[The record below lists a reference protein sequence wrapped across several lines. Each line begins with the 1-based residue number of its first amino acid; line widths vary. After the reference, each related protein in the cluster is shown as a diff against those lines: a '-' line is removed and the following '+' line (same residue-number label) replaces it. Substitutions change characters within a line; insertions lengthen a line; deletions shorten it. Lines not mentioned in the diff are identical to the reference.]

1 MADNTEDQDQDLEL
15 APKKSPLVLIIII
28 ANVVLVGG
36 GVAAFVLLGGGGES
50 TAEAQPAQEE
60 PVESPGETG
69 PIVDIPPFVVNLS
82 DIERAHYLKV
92 SLALELRDEAAKVR
106 YEPRKTHARHVIL
119 MTLSSLS
126 IEETRDVD
134 DRERLRDRL
143 QDELEKVLGA
153 RTVSQVL
160 FTDFVTQ

>member
-1 MADNTEDQDQDLEL
+1 MADNTEDQDLEET
-15 APKKSPLVLIIII
+15 PKKSPLVLIIII
-28 ANVVLVGG
+28 ANVILVGG
-36 GVAAFVLLGGGGES
+36 GVAAFVLFGGGGES
-50 TAEAQPAQEE
+50 TAEAQPAEE
-60 PVESPGETG
+60 NPLESSDDTG
-69 PIVDIPPFVVNLS
+69 PMVDIPPFVVNLS
-82 DIERAHYLKV
+82 DTERAHYLKV
-92 SLALELRDEAAKVR
+92 SVALELRDEAAKVR

-143 QDELEKVLGA
+143 QDELEKVIGA
-153 RTVSQVL
+153 RTVRQVL

>member
-1 MADNTEDQDQDLEL
+1 MADNTEDQDLEIQ
-15 APKKSPLVLIIII
+15 PKKSPLVLILVVV
-28 ANVVLVGG
+28 NVVVVGG
-36 GVAAFVLLGGGGES
+36 AVAAFLLFGGGGES
-50 TAEAQPAQEE
+50 TAEAQPAEDA
-60 PVESPGETG
+60 PVASSEETG
-69 PIVDIPPFVVNLS
+69 PMVDIPPFVVNLS
-82 DIERAHYLKV
+82 DTDQAHYLKV
-92 SLALELRDEAAKVR
+92 AVALELRDEAAKVR

-143 QDELEKVLGA
+143 QDELEKVIGA
-153 RTVSQVL
+153 RTVRQVL